1 MFYICMWH
9 LVLNTGHVV
18 RKCLSTESECYRY
31 IDLTNEGRG
40 RDQSRVDKNPGGRGA
55 CSSFFAKIFE
65 NNDETVTLK

>member
-1 MFYICMWH
+1 MPI
-9 LVLNTGHVV
+9 N
-18 RKCLSTESECYRY
+18 RIECYQY